1 LKLATKGEAEKAIR
15 QLCHH
20 WRRTEGYTHTPEAD
34 LNFSAFY
41 DWVARN
47 HGSRLE
53 FKTTSDVRYNVQ
65 MWFDQEFRR
74 T

>member
-1 LKLATKGEAEKAIR
+1 MTKGEAEKAIR
-15 QLCHH
+15 ALCHQ
-20 WRRTEGYTHTPEAD
+20 WRRAEGYSHTAESD

-47 HGSRLE
+47 HGSKLE

-65 MWFDQEFRR
+65 LWFDREFRR